1 MNAAPCTIG
10 IDARKIRDYGIGRS
24 IQGLLESL
32 AAYEGDDRFVL
43 FVFDSAL
50 DSLPGDLPRLL
61 NSPRFRLVKVDAPL
75 YSAREIF
82 AFRGAA
88 QRYGLDLFHFPHYVR
103 AAAIACPIAVT
114 VHDAIHLMAPHS
126 LPERAYA
133 RAMME
138 WSVRSASLLF
148 TVSESA
154 RSDLERVLPA
164 SRGRWNVVPNGIDVS
179 RFSPPAEAALLR
191 YRTARELPDEFAL
204 AVGSHRAHKNLA
216 AAIRAFESAVPGAS
230 LFVTA
235 RDDAAARRL
244 QPLLRGASRTRAL
257 VPVRDDELP
266 LLYAAA
272 RLVIAP
278 SRLEGF
284 GLQGLE
290 ALASGGAVLATPIP
304 AHREVLGDAAAYSKS
319 TSAEDLA
326 AAISSLWADDT
337 RLRDLASKGP
347 ARAALFPWERSAR
360 RTLELYRRVA
370 ARRSPASR
378 VLC

>member
-1 MNAAPCTIG
+1 MSAGPCTIG
-10 IDARKIRDYGIGRS
+10 IDARKIRDYGIGRT
-24 IQGLLESL
+24 IQGLLESF
-32 AAYEGDDRFVL
+32 ARIESDERFV
-43 FVFDSAL
+43 VFAFEDSL
-50 DSLPGDLPRLL
+50 ESLPGDLPRLL

-88 QRYGLDLFHFPHYVR
+88 ARFGLDLFHFPHYVR
-103 AAAIACPIAVT
+103 AAAIACPIAIT
-114 VHDAIHLMAPHS
+114 VHDAIHLMQPHS

-138 WSVRSASLLF
+138 WSVRSAALLF
-148 TVSESA
+148 TVSEAA
-154 RSDLERVLPA
+154 RSDLERVLPV
-164 SRGRWNVVPNGIDVS
+164 SRGRWNVVLNGIDVS
-179 RFSPPAEAALLR
+179 RFAPPGEAALLR
-191 YRTARELPDEFAL
+191 YRAARELPDEFAL

-216 AAIRAFESAVPGAS
+216 AAIAAFESSVPGAS

-235 RDDAAARRL
+235 RDEAAARRL
-244 QPLLRGASRTRAL
+244 RPLLRGASRTRAL

-272 RLVIAP
+272 RVVIAP

-290 ALASGGAVLATPIP
+290 ALASGGAVLASPIP
-304 AHREVLGDAAAYSKS
+304 AHREILGDAAAYSKS
-319 TSAEDLA
+319 TSTEDVA
-326 AAISSLWADDT
+326 AALSILWADDT
-337 RLRDLASKGP
+337 RLRDLRSRGP
-347 ARAALFPWERSAR
+347 ARAALFPWDRSAQ

-370 ARRSPASR
+370 RHRSPAPS
-378 VLC
+378 VL